1 VVAALPIFFVAI
13 VLSAG
18 AALFV
23 LRAYRRAEG
32 GDKVRAAPAFIT
44 AALLAALAFAIY
56 LYAGRPGLEGAPYA
70 MRLEALKQ
78 RSLETLTSEE
88 VLAIL
93 ADRARAAPE
102 EAEPHL
108 YSGQIFLG
116 AGDAEQ
122 AARAF
127 DAALRRDPT
136 SAPAL
141 LGLGRS
147 LVQMNDGRVTAE
159 AARALEQAAAA
170 DPADPAPWLYLA
182 MAAMQEDRAADA
194 GRLWSEAQ
202 RRMAPD
208 DPRQEM
214 AARMIE
220 ELRP

>member
-1 VVAALPIFFVAI
+1 MDAAFPIFIIAI
-13 VLSAG
+13 LLSAG
-18 AALFV
+18 AALWV

-32 GDKVRAAPAFIT
+32 GAQARAAPAFIA
-44 AALLAALAFAIY
+44 AALVGAASFAVYAF
-56 LYAGRPGLEGAPYA
+56 LGRPDLEGAPYA
-70 MRLEALKQ
+70 ARLEALKQ
-78 RSLETLTSEE
+78 RSLESLTSEE

-93 ADRARAAPE
+93 AERARAAPD

-108 YSGQIFLG
+108 YSGQVYLG
-116 AGDAEQ
+116 AGDAEA

-141 LGLGRS
+141 LGLGRA
-147 LVQMNDGRVTAE
+147 LVQISDGRVTVE

-170 DPADPAPWLYLA
+170 NPADPAPWLYLA

-194 GRLWSEAQ
+194 SEYWAEAQ
-202 RRMAPD
+202 ARMAPD

-220 ELRP
+220 ELRQ